1 MHLPTL
7 PRNDA
12 SCLYVFHVSYCLVEL
27 SLAAHLPSVAFRC
40 RLLYLHSPYPFHPHS
55 LHEHLKVRIF
65 AACSIAINKN
75 RTIQMELW
83 LGAAVLGLC
92 YGFLA
97 IGVYITMRIYNFP
110 DITADGS
117 LTLGASITAV
127 LLVIGVSPVFAT
139 FVAMLFGFLAGST
152 TGVIHTKLKV
162 NGLLSGILVT
172 TALYS
177 INLRIM
183 GRSNIPLLTVQ
194 TLLTPFENAFPD
206 LPRWAVDFAIFF
218 VISTVALVLLG
229 LLFKTDFGL
238 AMRATGDNE
247 VMIAA
252 QGVNT
257 DTMKIIGIGLSNA
270 MIALSGSLVCQYQ
283 GFADISMGIGIIV
296 FGLASVIIGESF
308 LGIFRQRFS
317 VGVQLVSVVF
327 GAIVFRVLVGVAL
340 SLGLAPTD
348 FKIVT
353 AFFVLLAV
361 ALPQLRSLIFKR

>member
-1 MHLPTL
+1 
-7 PRNDA
+7 
-12 SCLYVFHVSYCLVEL
+12 
-27 SLAAHLPSVAFRC
+27 
-40 RLLYLHSPYPFHPHS
+40 
-55 LHEHLKVRIF
+55 
-65 AACSIAINKN
+65 
-75 RTIQMELW
+75 MELW

-117 LTLGASITAV
+117 LTLGASITAS
-127 LLVIGVSPVFAT
+127 LLTLGANPFYTI
-139 FVAMLFGFLAGST
+139 FVAMIFGFLAGSV
-152 TGVIHTKLKV
+152 TGIVHTKLKV

-194 TLLTPFENAFPD
+194 TVLTPFENAFAD
-206 LPRWAVDFAIFF
+206 APRWAVDFAIFLLF
-218 VISTVALVLLG
+218 SIVILVLLS

-247 VMIAA
+247 IMIAA

-257 DTMKIIGIGLSNA
+257 DSMKIIGIGLSNA

-308 LGIFRQRFS
+308 LGIFRHRFS
-317 VGVQLVSVVF
+317 VGAQLVSVVF

-353 AFFVLLAV
+353 AFFVLLSV
-361 ALPQLRSLIFKR
+361 ALPQLRNLVLRR

>member
-1 MHLPTL
+1 
-7 PRNDA
+7 
-12 SCLYVFHVSYCLVEL
+12 
-27 SLAAHLPSVAFRC
+27 
-40 RLLYLHSPYPFHPHS
+40 
-55 LHEHLKVRIF
+55 
-65 AACSIAINKN
+65 
-75 RTIQMELW
+75 MELW

-117 LTLGASITAV
+117 LTLGASITAS
-127 LLVIGVSPVFAT
+127 LLVIGANPFYSIFI
-139 FVAMLFGFLAGST
+139 AMIFGFLAGSL
-152 TGVIHTKLKV
+152 TGIVHTKLKV

-194 TLLTPFENAFPD
+194 TVLTPFENAFPD
-206 LPRWAVDFAIFF
+206 APRWAVDFMVFLFFSAIF
-218 VISTVALVLLG
+218 LVLLG

-247 VMIAA
+247 VMIAT

-257 DTMKIIGIGLSNA
+257 DTMKIVGIGLSNS

-296 FGLASVIIGESF
+296 FGLASVIIGESL
-308 LGIFRQRFS
+308 LGLFRHRFS
-317 VGVQLVSVVF
+317 VGTQLVSVVF
-327 GAIVFRVLVGVAL
+327 GAIIFRVLVGAAL

-353 AFFVLLAV
+353 AFFVLLSV
-361 ALPQLRSLIFKR
+361 ALPQLRNLVFRR